1 MLDKF
6 ILGGGTLGVE
16 NLGGDENTMKKKS
29 ILLTCI
35 VAIMALAM
43 FVGCDSTPVFPDMPK
58 SVKGGYLTQT
68 GVILTG
74 QEVTADKFTLTV
86 EYDNGD
92 EPTVMPATNI
102 QLDGTGNV
110 FAVAGLDSDNNP
122 VDTEKLLVAF
132 TDANRIEATGFKES
146 YTVAEAKAIKA
157 SDIQVKAY
165 YGTDGVVDL
174 TSSEFVVKVVDEDKL
189 DTLVS
194 PSNPTAQVEVV
205 VRALVG
211 VENANKDASNAL
223 DETYL
228 ITIDYAEPVETE
240 YAIKSVD
247 AVSFTPN
254 FLIKAL
260 KYNEIPAPTFNDV
273 IFTVTY
279 DNGVTK
285 DSVKLTEDSGVVLG
299 YVDSTTGLDLAK
311 KNLIGDTTTP
321 YAVKAVYNDEVVPFA
336 GDAKAPAKVFVKVEP
351 VEGYTKPEFV
361 AGEDVVAPVAEDFDV
376 VLIVGGAY
384 TRLDAAAKENVVL
397 SYGTVAG
404 EEFTSVNGKFDW
416 ASLYV
421 KAEYMGE
428 SGVTD
433 DYVATVAKAPVYG
446 LAVSAAEDL
455 KAPAKQQYNDIEAAL
470 ALTAEDVSVLLT
482 KDGKPV
488 EVDPSKLTVAYS
500 TSSTEFKAVTGDDLS
515 DVNELYIYASYKDGD
530 IVASNISENSV
541 SLVAA
546 KATDFEF
553 NHKYQYVDSKN
564 NPMYGATINYTV
576 TTFNNLGTVEDNVA
590 IGTVLEGITY
600 TENGYVVTGLID
612 EVDATEHTY
621 IVVATLSGTTTPVE
635 KTITIKAGTGYYDV
649 ADLDAADI
657 KFDMPARGSEISKN
671 TRDYTIATENSWKS
685 VGNPSADG
693 KPAVTRV
700 VTDFTGEKVA
710 LDGSSTADVVVSYLG
725 ADGKTAEK
733 TITIEIPGYAWSD
746 ISKME
751 LTYPDHPEVADGK
764 LYAGVTYTYS
774 SFELS
779 GDVTYGENDDKA
791 VITDCYVGK
800 ENLADKGTIELYSS
814 QEPITFVVEYVAAD
828 GTPSTTTISLTLVAN
843 PEA

>member
-29 ILLTCI
+29 ILMTCI
-35 VAIMALAM
+35 VALMALAM
-43 FVGCDSTPVFPDMPK
+43 FVGCDNAPVFPDMPK

-74 QEVTADKFTLTV
+74 QDVTADKFTLTV

-92 EPTVMPATNI
+92 EPSVMPATNI
-102 QLDGTGNV
+102 QVSGDYV
-110 FAVAGLDSDNNP
+110 YAVAGLDSGNNP
-122 VDTEKLLVAF
+122 VDTESLKVVY

-146 YTVAEAKAIKA
+146 YTVEEAKAIKA

-174 TSSEFVVKVVDEDKL
+174 TSSEFVVKVVGEDKL
-189 DTLVS
+189 DNLVS
-194 PSNPTAQVEVV
+194 PSNPTAQVKVV

-228 ITIDYAEPVETE
+228 ITINYAEPVETE

-247 AVSFTPN
+247 AVSFAPN

-285 DSVKLTEDSGVVLG
+285 NSVKLTEDSGVVLG

-311 KNLIGDTTTP
+311 KNLIGDTTP
-321 YAVKAVYNDEVVPFA
+321 YAVKAVYNDEVVQFA
-336 GDAKAPAKVFVKVEP
+336 GDAKAPAEVFVKVEP

-404 EEFTSVNGKFDW
+404 EEFTPVNGKFDW

-428 SGVTD
+428 SGVTEN
-433 DYVATVAKAPVYG
+433 YVATVAKAPVYG
-446 LAVSAAEDL
+446 LAVSAADDL
-455 KAPAKQQYNDIEAAL
+455 KAPAKQQYNNIDAAL

-530 IVASNISENSV
+530 IVASNISEDSV
-541 SLVAA
+541 SLVDA

-576 TTFNNLGTVEDNVA
+576 TTFNNLGTVEENVA

-600 TENGYVVTGLID
+600 TENGYVVTGLAD
-612 EVDATEHTY
+612 TVDSTEHTY
-621 IVVATLSGTTTPVE
+621 LVVATLQGTTTPVE

-649 ADLDAADI
+649 TDLDAADI

-671 TRDYTIATENSWKS
+671 TRDYTIATENSWEP

-700 VTDFTGEKVA
+700 ITDFTGEKVA

-733 TITIEIPGYAWSD
+733 TITINVPGYAWSD
-746 ISKME
+746 ISKMK

-764 LYAGVTYTYS
+764 LYAGEAYTYA

-779 GDVTYGENDDKA
+779 GDVTYGEGGDKA
-791 VITDCYVGK
+791 TITDCYVGK
-800 ENLADKGTIELYSS
+800 ENLASKGTIQLYSS

-828 GTPSTTTISLTLVAN
+828 GTSSTTTISLALVAN